1 LSQIYFISGLGADER
16 VFGRLK
22 LTGTAGIIIRW
33 EQPLEGETIQHYA
46 QRLTGQISTT
56 EEVILIG
63 VSFGGIIAQEISK
76 LLPCKKVIII
86 SSIKSHHELSWL
98 MRLVRISRLNRLFP
112 APLLKMLGLLVGPYF
127 FNARTPEDRQLL
139 ISYIRNTDPLYLRW
153 STERLLQWESTAS
166 PPDLHIHGT
175 SDRIFPFSYIKNAIA
190 VKGGGHFMTL
200 DRANEVSDLINQL
213 LRQT

>member
-1 LSQIYFISGLGADER
+1 MAQIYFISGLGADER

-22 LTGTAGIIIRW
+22 LTGKPGITIRW
-33 EQPLEGETIQHYA
+33 LQPLEGETIQHYA
-46 QRLTGQISTT
+46 QRLTGQMGTT
-56 EEVILIG
+56 EEIILIG
-63 VSFGGIIAQEISK
+63 VSFGGIIAQEISR

-86 SSIKSHHELSWL
+86 SSIKSQHELSRF
-98 MRLVRISRLNRLFP
+98 MRLVRITRLNRLFP
-112 APLLKMLGLLVGPYF
+112 APVLKVTGLLFGPYF
-127 FNARTPEDRQLL
+127 FNARTPEDKQLL

-153 STERLLQWESTAS
+153 SIDRLLQWESTAG

-175 SDRIFPFSYIKNAIA
+175 ADRIFPFSYIKSAAA

-213 LRQT
+213 LR